1 MNPLIVLALW
11 FSFGPSG
18 AAAPMAHQM
27 PHQALGDQNV
37 VRICSLAAGSCQEL
51 DGRLLEP
58 ARLPVSAGQLA
69 VVDPE
74 TQSLVEPTAAQVEE
88 ISISIE
94 ESMDKSLEVKVERL
108 SNGMLKAESASG
120 FLVFE
125 KATVQPKKEKP

>member
-18 AAAPMAHQM
+18 AAAPMA
-27 PHQALGDQNV
+27 PQALGNQNV

-58 ARLPVSAGQLA
+58 ARLSASAGQLA

-94 ESMDKSLEVKVERL
+94 ESMDKSRDVKVERL
-108 SNGMLKAESASG
+108 PNGVLKAVASSG
-120 FLVFE
+120 FLVYE
-125 KATVQPKKEKP
+125 KAVVQPKGKKP